1 MEKGKVMKVK
11 HKKTFVAGI
20 VGTLIVLLCC
30 ATPILV
36 ILLGAVGLGAMTGYL
51 DYILIPVLV
60 VFLGLIYYS
69 YSKFEQSKKET

>member
-1 MEKGKVMKVK
+1 MEKGKVK
-11 HKKTFVAGI
+11 HKKTLIAGI

-36 ILLGAVGLGAMTGYL
+36 ILLGAVGFGAMTGYL

-60 VFLGLIYYS
+60 IFLGLTYYS
-69 YSKFEQSKKET
+69 YSKYEHSKKET